1 MSGVEMRSS
10 EETMI
15 LDSDDKFLERDV
27 RPVARELEASDTY
40 PQSIVDRMIELG
52 LFGATISTEY
62 GGLGLSATTYA
73 SIIERI
79 SAVWM
84 SVSGIVTSHL
94 IMAAAVQRFGT
105 VRQKKHYLPR
115 FASGELRGGIGLT
128 EPDCG
133 TDLQGIRT
141 QAVGE
146 DDHYV
151 VNGAKTWITNSAEGG
166 ILAVLV
172 KTDRRAEP
180 AHRGMSLLLI
190 EKGPGFNV
198 VRKLDKLG
206 YKGIDTAELLFE
218 NCKVSRENLIGE
230 EEGRGLQQILS
241 GLELGRI
248 NIAARG
254 VGIARACLEESIAY
268 AQVRKSFGKPIC
280 EHQAI
285 QLKLAD
291 MATRVEAARLLTESA
306 AQAYDSG
313 ERCDMEAGMAK
324 LHASEAAISNSV
336 DAMRIHGAYGY
347 SREFNIERYYRD
359 APLLAIGEGTNELQ
373 RIIISKQLVAR
384 NKVCPLACQRS
395 VDVAAV
401 ICPSRCGRTV
411 WGRPV
416 WDDVSS

>member
-15 LDSDDKFLERDV
+15 LDSVDKFLERDV
-27 RPVARELEASDTY
+27 RPVARGLEASDTY

-84 SVSGIVTSHL
+84 SVSGIVNSHL

-105 VRQKKHYLPR
+105 ARQKKHYLPR

-384 NKVCPLACQRS
+384 NKV
-395 VDVAAV
+395 
-401 ICPSRCGRTV
+401 
-411 WGRPV
+411 
-416 WDDVSS
+416 

>member
-1 MSGVEMRSS
+1 MSGVEMRTS
-10 EETMI
+10 EEAMM
-15 LDSDDKFLERDV
+15 LDSVDRFLERDV

-73 SIIERI
+73 SIVERI

-84 SVSGIVTSHL
+84 SVSGLFNSHL

-105 VRQKKHYLPR
+105 ERQKNHYLPR

-218 NCKVSRENLIGE
+218 DCKVSRANLVGE

-254 VGIARACLEESIAY
+254 VGLARACLEESIAY

-384 NKVCPLACQRS
+384 NKV
-395 VDVAAV
+395 
-401 ICPSRCGRTV
+401 
-411 WGRPV
+411 
-416 WDDVSS
+416 

>member
-1 MSGVEMRSS
+1 MSGVEIRTG

-15 LDSDDKFLERDV
+15 LNSVDSFLERDV

-73 SIIERI
+73 AIIERI

-84 SVSGIVTSHL
+84 SVSGVFNSHL

-105 VRQKKHYLPR
+105 ERQKKYYLPK

-151 VNGAKTWITNSAEGG
+151 VNGTKTWITNSAEGG

-172 KTDRRAEP
+172 KTDARAEP

-206 YKGIDTAELLFE
+206 YKGIDTAELFFE
-218 NCKVSRENLIGE
+218 DCKVSRENLVGE

-268 AQVRKSFGKPIC
+268 AQVRKSFGKAIC

-291 MATRVEAARLLTESA
+291 MATRVEAARLLTASA
-306 AQAYDSG
+306 ARAYDSG

-384 NKVCPLACQRS
+384 NKV
-395 VDVAAV
+395 
-401 ICPSRCGRTV
+401 
-411 WGRPV
+411 
-416 WDDVSS
+416 